1 METKSLLIGISSFI
15 AGGLLVSIAAVT
27 FEKDKE
33 PVTNNLM
40 SSSMQMTA
48 DSLKDKKGEDFDK
61 AFLAEMTIHHQG
73 AINMA
78 KLAEANAQRSEVKQ
92 LSKDILAAQEKE
104 IGQMK
109 QWQKDWGYSNSS
121 MMSPDHSSMG
131 HR

>member
-33 PVTNNLM
+33 PVANNSM

-121 MMSPDHSSMG
+121 MMSPDYSSMG